1 MTNESLGTEAR
12 HRIRGPLN
20 WEQLGHRGPPMVF
33 VHPNPTDH
41 WVWVYQMAHFSSWF
55 RTIGIDLPG
64 YGRSPT
70 AEPGLTMTDVARACW
85 EAVDEVSS
93 EPAVLVGCSVGAHV
107 ALHMAHEQP
116 ARTTAV
122 ILSGTSYREE
132 KTYCLERI
140 AEYAEE
146 GLELRGEADL
156 DPHDVEVT
164 GSVASLVDC
173 QVDGTY
179 AVERSTGEIVI
190 PATARPQEVLVDLV
204 RVDGRWKVSRVEY
217 AAEGSCVR

>member
-1 MTNESLGTEAR
+1 VVTVLPAPAGLADAALPRDVVDGWHPTVHNAEVPLRPRPLVRAMVVVLALSAGACSDDPSSSPSSTE
-12 HRIRGPLN
+12 
-20 WEQLGHRGPPMVF
+20 PPSTTTTGSV
-33 VHPNPTDH
+33 PTD
-41 WVWVYQMAHFSSWF
+41 AAS
-55 RTIGIDLPG
+55 
-64 YGRSPT
+64 
-70 AEPGLTMTDVARACW
+70 A
-85 EAVDEVSS
+85 
-93 EPAVLVGCSVGAHV
+93 AVLDAYAASWDAFSDFVNGEPPGAPSDYFDGVHLANV
-107 ALHMAHEQP
+107 
-116 ARTTAV
+116 
-122 ILSGTSYREE
+122 
-132 KTYCLERI
+132 LERI